1 MKVIVAENSGQAF
14 SQAANKIIN
23 HLTNE
28 NTNSIGLATGSTMI
42 PIYSILT
49 QNLKKYNLLNIK
61 TFNLDEYIGL
71 ASDHPQSYAYYMYEN
86 LFSKL
91 NFNPSN
97 INLLDGEASNFEKE
111 AENYETRI
119 FHAGGIDLQLL
130 GVGKNGH
137 IGFNEPGSK
146 FESTTREVQ
155 LENIT
160 IKTNSRFFADSNEVP
175 TSAITM
181 GIGTILSSKELL
193 VIATGKE
200 KASACKKMIIETP
213 SVLCPASAI
222 QSHKNVTIILDP
234 LAASLL

>member
-1 MKVIVAENSGQAF
+1 M
-14 SQAANKIIN
+14 
-23 HLTNE
+23 
-28 NTNSIGLATGSTMI
+28 
-42 PIYSILT
+42 
-49 QNLKKYNLLNIK
+49 
-61 TFNLDEYIGL
+61 
-71 ASDHPQSYAYYMYEN
+71 
-86 LFSKL
+86 
-91 NFNPSN
+91 
-97 INLLDGEASNFEKE
+97 
-111 AENYETRI
+111 
-119 FHAGGIDLQLL
+119 
-130 GVGKNGH
+130 GVGRNGH

-146 FESTTREVQ
+146 FESTTREVH

-200 KASACKKMIIETP
+200 KALACKKMIIETP
-213 SVLCPASAI
+213 SVLYPASAI